1 MTELA
6 LYHCVSARSFRVLW
20 ALEEMGL
27 SHRLVMMD
35 FPPRLHA
42 KEFFEINPLGTVPAL
57 VDSDGVLT
65 ESSSICEYLSQR
77 YGDGALSINKSEVD
91 YGRYLNW
98 LSAGEATLTFPQ
110 TLVLRYTHFE
120 PPERR
125 QVQVVEDYTRWFL
138 GRLRG
143 VEHALRH
150 RDFLCQNRF
159 SNADIS
165 VGYALMLADFL
176 GLRPEFN
183 QLTEAYWQRLQERE
197 GFVKALRAENE
208 AALQQG
214 INPTPSP
221 LLRN

>member
-1 MTELA
+1 M
-6 LYHCVSARSFRVLW
+6 
-20 ALEEMGL
+20 
-27 SHRLVMMD
+27 
-35 FPPRLHA
+35 
-42 KEFFEINPLGTVPAL
+42 
-57 VDSDGVLT
+57 
-65 ESSSICEYLSQR
+65 
-77 YGDGALSINKSEVD
+77 
-91 YGRYLNW
+91 
-98 LSAGEATLTFPQ
+98 
-110 TLVLRYTHFE
+110 
-120 PPERR
+120 
-125 QVQVVEDYTRWFL
+125 QVVEDYTRWFL

-143 VEHALRH
+143 VERALQH